1 MRNRLLVI
9 VVHVVGMLGAL
20 PLVAQQPSEPVKPES
35 TEAAKKPE
43 AANTPGG
50 TAAAAMAM
58 GGGAAVDPS
67 AYKIGV
73 EDVLGM
79 QVWREPE
86 FSRIYTVRADGKI
99 NLALV
104 GEITAAGLTPKEL
117 EAKVV
122 EALSTIM
129 NRPQVNLFVVEV
141 RSRKYYVSGEVSK
154 TGAFYIS
161 SKITVLEALSL
172 AGGLREFANKKK
184 IFIRRGTEQIKYDY
198 NAVMKGKK
206 PDIELLPNDHI
217 FVP

>member
-1 MRNRLLVI
+1 MRNRLFVI
-9 VVHVVGMLGAL
+9 VMQVAGVLCAL
-20 PLVAQQPSEPVKPES
+20 PLWAQQPSEPSKPES

-43 AANTPGG
+43 ATSGG
-50 TAAAAMAM
+50 TAVPAMM

-79 QVWREPE
+79 QVWREAE
-86 FSRIYTVRADGKI
+86 FSRMYTVRADGKI
-99 NLALV
+99 NMPLV
-104 GEITAAGLTPKEL
+104 GEIAAAGLTPKEL
-117 EAKVV
+117 EVKVI
-122 EALSTIM
+122 EALGTIM
-129 NRPQVNLFVVEV
+129 NRPQVNVFVLEV
-141 RSRKYYVSGEVSK
+141 RSRKYYVSGEVAK
-154 TGAFYIS
+154 TGAFFIP